1 MNRTP
6 ALIATALLLSL
17 VVAGTTFSAILY
29 VPQKSFPV
37 HAVTTTITAHPIATT
52 TAQTSNSSS
61 STANQTELI
70 VSMHFPN
77 GSSSDSG
84 VLYAGTQ
91 SVNSSNGEYNFSKI
105 TPGIYPLSLKKASNV
120 YLSPTNVQLSS
131 GVNHVDVLVYAVS
144 IFVLYF
150 NNGLSINGTQPGPP
164 IIVSNASA
172 VELVIFNNT
181 TLIHNLGI
189 VESLTNQNSS
199 NVLFD
204 SLSLTLNAGGS
215 TNDTFVVNKSGSYY
229 YEDLIGNHGHD
240 GDYGSFY
247 VLS

>member
-6 ALIATALLLSL
+6 ALIATALLLSI
-17 VVAGTTFSAILY
+17 VVAGTALSAVLY
-29 VPQKSFPV
+29 VPQKSVP
-37 HAVTTTITAHPIATT
+37 ARPITTITAQLITT
-52 TAQTSNSSS
+52 TSAEATNSSS
-61 STANQTELI
+61 TTVNQTELI
-70 VSMHFPN
+70 VTMHFPN
-77 GSSSDSG
+77 GSSFNSG

-91 SVNSSNGEYNFSKI
+91 SVNSSNGQFVFSKI
-105 TPGIYPLSLKKASNV
+105 SPGTYPLSLKKANNV

-131 GVNHVDVLVYAVS
+131 GANHVNVLVYS
-144 IFVLYF
+144 MSTFFLYF
-150 NNGLSINGTQPGPP
+150 NDGLSINGTQPGPP
-164 IIVSNASA
+164 IIVSNATA

-189 VESLTNQNSS
+189 VESLTNENSS
-199 NVLFD
+199 NILFS

-215 TNDTFVVNKSGSYY
+215 TNDTFVVAKSGSYY

-247 VLS
+247 VLV